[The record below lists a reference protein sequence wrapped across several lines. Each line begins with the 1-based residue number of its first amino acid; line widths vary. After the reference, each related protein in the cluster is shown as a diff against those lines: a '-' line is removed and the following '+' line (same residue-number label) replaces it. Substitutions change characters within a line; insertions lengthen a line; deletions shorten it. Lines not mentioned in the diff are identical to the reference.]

1 MPSTQKLEIIHPETG
16 REPWRDLAEKIG
28 GGRWFDVRH
37 DGGVCTVRIFG
48 LINLGPH
55 WHELVELIGDASD
68 IRLLITDCLG
78 GAANLALAFVQAY
91 SDRISESRICGRAFS
106 AGYVFALAGQKI
118 IMEKGAKLLLHEP
131 ALFTFG
137 GFEAHVTNARSLQA
151 TRDQIMQLLAERTEL
166 PQEIVKSW
174 LNGADIYFTAEQAKA
189 FGLVDE
195 IFTHEPVPKTG
206 LPQQAAKANEQPDPA
221 PQPTERERLF
231 RSFLNAFFHDGN
243 LNVSNRETFLRD
255 VFSSIAIR
263 TNQINNI

>member
-1 MPSTQKLEIIHPETG
+1 MIHLPSVWYLQ
-16 REPWRDLAEKIG
+16 DLRRKADSAQRQGQVDKVADLRYYAI
-28 GGRWFDVRH
+28 
-37 DGGVCTVRIFG
+37 
-48 LINLGPH
+48 P
-55 WHELVELIGDASD
+55 D
-68 IRLLITDCLG
+68 IER
-78 GAANLALAFVQAY
+78 
-91 SDRISESRICGRAFS
+91 
-106 AGYVFALAGQKI
+106 
-118 IMEKGAKLLLHEP
+118 
-131 ALFTFG
+131 
-137 GFEAHVTNARSLQA
+137 
-151 TRDQIMQLLAERTEL
+151 QIQT
-166 PQEIVKSW
+166 I
-174 LNGADIYFTAEQAKA
+174 TAEQAKA